1 MLMVRRTL
9 YLEAAM
15 RILLVSS
22 NPLFAEILSHTLR
35 DATGSEASQI
45 APQFAPEYI
54 RLQRPQ
60 LIVLD
65 ENSFSDCE
73 LSELL
78 AGARTLPDSH
88 TLLLNR
94 QNNDI
99 TIISAHRATIRKV
112 EDMAKVIHMVEEE
125 QRNGNGSALAAECPA
140 AAAAARAGAYG
151 FLALLCNQRPSL
163 ELVRRLRTIGV
174 EGFLGMVDGEPD
186 NDLIRQGLEEMA
198 AFVAEAGNRSDAEV
212 EELLAVDWTRLFRGV
227 RPGYG
232 PPPPYEGVYLG
243 ADPLQAIQAVSSVYR
258 QHGVAP
264 ASDSSANRPDYIGI
278 ELDFLRYLCE
288 QQVAAHEKGD
298 EEAIEQWSRAEA
310 AFLQNHLGKW
320 ASAYCDRAAQEAA
333 TAFYRGTAH
342 LISALLK
349 VMSTGFGQSSDQK
362 LFIHG
367 GHHG

>member
-78 AGARTLPDSH
+78 AVARTLPDSH

-125 QRNGNGSALAAECPA
+125 QRNGNETALAAESPA

-151 FLALLCNQRPSL
+151 FLALLCNQRPNGD
-163 ELVRRLRTIGV
+163 LVRRLRAIGV
-174 EGFLGMVDGEPD
+174 EGLLSMVDSELD
-186 NDLIRQGLEEMA
+186 NGLIRQGLEEMA
-198 AFVAEAGNRSDAEV
+198 TFVAESGERSDGEV

-232 PPPPYEGVYLG
+232 PPPPYEAVYVTKS
-243 ADPLQAIQAVSSVYR
+243 ASQVEVLQAISELYRRHGAAVD
-258 QHGVAP
+258 P
-264 ASDSSANRPDYIGI
+264 ASANRVDYLGVQF
-278 ELDFLRYLCE
+278 DFLRFL
-288 QQVAAHEKGD
+288 
-298 EEAIEQWSRAEA
+298 AIEEIEAWRSRDEKQALYYLEA
-310 AFLQNHLGKW
+310 ADDFIKKHVVPW
-320 ASAYCDRAAQEAA
+320 APLYCDRVIADARTHFFRGFARLIKGVLAAAESNPSLCQ
-333 TAFYRGTAH
+333 
-342 LISALLK
+342 
-349 VMSTGFGQSSDQK
+349 
-362 LFIHG
+362 
-367 GHHG
+367 

>member
-78 AGARTLPDSH
+78 AVARMLPDSH

-112 EDMAKVIHMVEEE
+112 EDMAKVIQMVEEV
-125 QRNGNGSALAAECPA
+125 QGIGDGSALTAESPA
-140 AAAAARAGAYG
+140 AAAAARARAYS
-151 FLALLCNQRPSL
+151 FLALLCNQRPNA
-163 ELVRRLRTIGV
+163 ELIGRLRVVGV
-174 EGFLGMVDGEPD
+174 EGFLRMAKGQLD
-186 NDLIRQGLEEMA
+186 NALVHQGLEEIA
-198 AFVAEAGNRSDAEV
+198 AFVAEAGEQSDAEV
-212 EELLAVDWTRLFRGV
+212 EELLAVDWTWLFRGV

-232 PPPPYEGVYLG
+232 PPPPYEGVHLG
-243 ADPLQAIQAVSSVYR
+243 GDPLRALQAVSSVYR
-258 QHGVAP
+258 QYGVAP
-264 ASDSSANRPDYIGI
+264 AADSGANRPDYIGM
-278 ELDFLRYLCE
+278 ELDFLRFLCE

-298 EEAIEQWSRAEA
+298 EEGIEQWLKAEA
-310 AFLQNHLGKW
+310 AFLHNHIGKW
-320 ASAYCDRAAQEAA
+320 ASAYCQKAIGAAR
-333 TAFYRGTAH
+333 TSFYRGTLRLVEGMLH
-342 LISALLK
+342 E
-349 VMSTGFGQSSDQK
+349 MSNMQDTDRMEEV
-362 LFIHG
+362 L
-367 GHHG
+367 